1 MDKPPVHDRV
11 GRPFALCSA
20 PRNGPDGRTSAERKD
35 TE

>member
-20 PRNGPDGRTSAERKD
+20 PDNGAYSGNSAERRD
-35 TE
+35 TA